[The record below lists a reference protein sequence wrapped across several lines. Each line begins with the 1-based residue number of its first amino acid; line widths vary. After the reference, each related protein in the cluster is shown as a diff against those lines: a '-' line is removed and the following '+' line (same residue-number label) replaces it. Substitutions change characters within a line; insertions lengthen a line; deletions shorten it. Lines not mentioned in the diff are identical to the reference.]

1 MPQTDRQLAIG
12 RFLTESE
19 VAKWLNVKTRTLQ
32 DWRKLKKPHHG
43 LPFHKFGQAVRY
55 LDTDVEGFIAG
66 CRQSADSNSRIIR
79 NKSEIDPAD
88 VSLRKHHAKG
98 EQ

>member
-1 MPQTDRQLAIG
+1 MPQNDRQLATG
-12 RFLTESE
+12 RFLTEIE

-32 DWRKLKKPHHG
+32 DWRKLKKTYHG

-55 LDTDVEGFIAG
+55 LDTDVEDFIAG
-66 CRQSADSNSRIIR
+66 CRQSADSNSKITR
-79 NKSEIDPAD
+79 NESEIVPVD

-98 EQ
+98 EM